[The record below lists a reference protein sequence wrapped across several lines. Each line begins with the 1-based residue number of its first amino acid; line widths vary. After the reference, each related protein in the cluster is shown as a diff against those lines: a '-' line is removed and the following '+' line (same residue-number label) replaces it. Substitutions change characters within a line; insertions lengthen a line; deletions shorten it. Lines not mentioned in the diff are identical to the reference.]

1 MCKNKRGDEL
11 KLMQSGEDYLETVL
25 VIQNRKGAVRSV
37 DVAAELGV
45 SKASVSIAMR
55 HLEEAGYISMDGR
68 RTIRLTEKGR
78 RIAETVYERH
88 LLFSDLFTALGVNR
102 ETALRDACRM
112 EHAISE
118 ESFEALKKFLLEQEI
133 GMESAKKSKPLVN

>member
-1 MCKNKRGDEL
+1 
-11 KLMQSGEDYLETVL
+11 
-25 VIQNRKGAVRSV
+25 
-37 DVAAELGV
+37 
-45 SKASVSIAMR
+45 MR
-55 HLEEAGYISMDGR
+55 HLEEACYISMDGR

-133 GMESAKKSKPLVN
+133 GMESVKK

>member
-25 VIQNRKGAVRSV
+25 VIQNRNGAVRSV

-88 LLFSDLFTALGVNR
+88 LLFSDLFTSLGVNR

-133 GMESAKKSKPLVN
+133 GMESVKK

>member
-1 MCKNKRGDEL
+1 M
-11 KLMQSGEDYLETVL
+11 
-25 VIQNRKGAVRSV
+25 RSV

-88 LLFSDLFTALGVNR
+88 LLFSDLFTSLGVNR
-102 ETALRDACRM
+102 ETAPVSYTHLLFFADRKTGEPVLRRR
-112 EHAISE
+112 H
-118 ESFEALKKFLLEQEI
+118 
-133 GMESAKKSKPLVN
+133 

>member
-88 LLFSDLFTALGVNR
+88 LLFSDLFTSLGVNR

-133 GMESAKKSKPLVN
+133 GMESVKKSKPLVN

>member
-1 MCKNKRGDEL
+1 M

-55 HLEEAGYISMDGR
+55 HLEEAGYINMDGR

-88 LLFSDLFTALGVNR
+88 LLFSDLFTSLGVNR

-133 GMESAKKSKPLVN
+133 GMESVKK

>member
-133 GMESAKKSKPLVN
+133 GMESAKK